1 VSRPRPRAFDSELVK
16 IGRVRVRVRVEGDGP
31 ALLLLNGFL
40 RPLESWA
47 PITRAL
53 SGHTIVTFD
62 APGVGGSPT
71 PLYPLS
77 MSTLARLAVSVLDEV
92 GVDTA
97 DVLGYSHGGGVAQQL
112 AVDAPDRL
120 RRLVLVS
127 TSCGLGATPGNQGA
141 LNTLRRPAAARD
153 WPLPDP
159 MGALWQVL
167 AISAWTSIPF
177 LAAIR
182 APTLAVCGAH
192 DRVVPPAN
200 SRLLAQ
206 RIPGAELVIIPGGH
220 DVQCSPSAKALVNAI
235 EPFLSAG
242 RLPAQLQAAG

>member
-1 VSRPRPRAFDSELVK
+1 MSRFRSRAFDSELVR
-16 IGRVRVRVRVEGDGP
+16 IGRLRVRVRVEGDGP
-31 ALLLLNGFL
+31 ALLLLNGFQ

-47 PITRAL
+47 SITRAL

-62 APGVGGSPT
+62 PPGVGGSPT

-77 MSTLARLAVSVLDEV
+77 ISTLARLAVSVLDEV

-127 TSCGLGATPGNQGA
+127 TSCGLGATPGSQGA

-153 WPLPDP
+153 WPQPDP
-159 MGALWQVL
+159 MGAWWQNPGHLRLDKYPV
-167 AISAWTSIPF
+167 
-177 LAAIR
+177 
-182 APTLAVCGAH
+182 
-192 DRVVPPAN
+192 
-200 SRLLAQ
+200 SRC
-206 RIPGAELVIIPGGH
+206 
-220 DVQCSPSAKALVNAI
+220 DPSAHAR
-235 EPFLSAG
+235 
-242 RLPAQLQAAG
+242 RLRCSRPSGASGE

>member
-1 VSRPRPRAFDSELVK
+1 
-16 IGRVRVRVRVEGDGP
+16 
-31 ALLLLNGFL
+31 LLNGFL

-77 MSTLARLAVSVLDEV
+77 ISTQARLAVSVLDEV

-153 WPLPDP
+153 WPQPHP
-159 MGALWQVL
+159 MGAWWQIL
-167 AISAWTSIPF
+167 AISTWTSIPF
-177 LAAIR
+177 LAAIQ
-182 APTLAVCGAH
+182 APTLAVSGAH
-192 DRVVPPAN
+192 DRVLPPAN

-206 RIPGAELVIIPGGH
+206 RIPGAKLVIIPGGH
-220 DVQCSPSAKALVNAI
+220 DVQCSRSARALVDAI
-235 EPFLSAG
+235 DPFLSAG
-242 RLPAQLQAAG
+242 RGPAELPAAG